1 MKAIKLSEDFV
12 LPKSVQ
18 KVHVEGVSSKKLDLS
33 NYKNLKEFS
42 VEGSTEN
49 LQLNGCANLEKLDI
63 EDYYLKTLNL
73 SGCSG
78 LTEFD
83 TLDQDNLK
91 NIDFTGC
98 KGLKKLRISSG
109 GLKKLNLQECSKLK
123 ELEVNAGK
131 LTDLKLPEKIQ
142 KITFENLLLTS
153 LDLSKYNKLEEV
165 YFEGEAPKLGK
176 R

>member
-1 MKAIKLSEDFV
+1 MNSQQKILELSLKAVKLSEDFV

-18 KVHVEGVSSKKLDLS
+18 KVHVDGVSSKKLDLS

-73 SGCSG
+73 SGCSE

-98 KGLKKLRISSG
+98 KSLKKLRIV
-109 GLKKLNLQECSKLK
+109 
-123 ELEVNAGK
+123 LEV
-131 LTDLKLPEKIQ
+131 
-142 KITFENLLLTS
+142 
-153 LDLSKYNKLEEV
+153 
-165 YFEGEAPKLGK
+165 
-176 R
+176 